1 MKKISP
7 NPSLKRGGLNAINK
21 TQTKPVVIQR
31 ALILKWR
38 EFIKIKYSISNGIS

>member
-31 ALILKWR
+31 ALILKCGQ
-38 EFIKIKYSISNGIS
+38 FIKIKYFIF

>member
-21 TQTKPVVIQR
+21 TQTKPVVIQW
-31 ALILKWR
+31 ALNLKCC
-38 EFIKIKYSISNGIS
+38 EF